1 VEAEALLEVEADDL
15 SVVFQIAD
23 RDVLSGFEQ
32 EVIAA
37 YDGGADVTDVGSGM
51 ILPMSIGS
59 TRTAEWRATAPTAP
73 IAAAGLIAGFGAAV
87 ASGSRPLGGV
97 VLAGCGL
104 SCLAVWLHRDGW
116 RTAAGLTVAGLG
128 AFAASHVLGHAI
140 GSWPAVFVVSALT
153 AGLCWRY
160 SDSRRTP
167 TALTPRATA
176 GSPITPLPADRPEAS
191 A

>member
-1 VEAEALLEVEADDL
+1 MPNR
-15 SVVFQIAD
+15 FTNTT
-23 RDVLSGFEQ
+23 G
-32 EVIAA
+32 
-37 YDGGADVTDVGSGM
+37 
-51 ILPMSIGS
+51 
-59 TRTAEWRATAPTAP
+59 WRATVPTAP
-73 IAAAGLIAGFGAAV
+73 LAAAGLIGGFGVAV

-104 SCLAVWLHRDGW
+104 CCLAAWIHRDGR

-140 GSWPAVFVVSALT
+140 GSWPAVFVVSAVT

-160 SDSRRTP
+160 SDSRRPVAAITP
-167 TALTPRATA
+167 GAAA
-176 GSPITPLPADRPEAS
+176 GSPRTPLPADQPEPS